1 MFRLKRKMSVMLFS
15 TMLLAGSIAISQ
27 TQEPSQQQQQVTVP
41 DSELQMF
48 AKAYQGIQV
57 AQQDA
62 QRKMIAVLEEEELE
76 IETFNKIHQ
85 AKMQNQE
92 VEAPQADVQKHAKA
106 AEKIEKMQPAIQ
118 AEMEKII
125 VDANLTV
132 EKYEQ
137 IAGALRS
144 NPDLMKRL
152 QKLMAG

>member
-1 MFRLKRKMSVMLFS
+1 MFRLKRKMNS
-15 TMLLAGSIAISQ
+15 LLLCAMIFAGSTAISQ
-27 TQEPSQQQQQVTVP
+27 TQEPSQQQETVP
-41 DSELQMF
+41 DAELQMF

-62 QRKMIAVLEEEELE
+62 QRKMIAVLEEQELE
-76 IETFNKIHQ
+76 IETFNKIQQ

-106 AEKIEKMQPAIQ
+106 AEKIEKMQPVIQ

-125 VDANLTV
+125 IDANLTI

-137 IAGALRS
+137 IAGALQS